1 MADHNTVARPY
12 AKALFEAATE
22 ARDLGG
28 WSTALTAAASVVRDE
43 RARQYLTRPEL
54 DVAERAKFIETICAD
69 LEGAAFLSS
78 ETGRNLLRLLSE
90 NDRLT
95 ALPEIAAQFDRL
107 KAQAEHKVKVKLVSA
122 SAVNTAQA
130 DKVGLALQK
139 TLGRQVE
146 LELEIDSTLL
156 GGAIVRAEDRVIDG
170 SVRSR
175 LRRLAETLID

>member
-12 AKALFEAATE
+12 AKALFEAATD
-22 ARDLGG
+22 AGDLAG
-28 WSTALTAAASVVRDE
+28 WSLALTAAASVVKDE
-43 RARQYLTRPEL
+43 RARRYLTRPEL
-54 DVAERAKFIETICAD
+54 DVAERAEFIEKICAD
-69 LEGAAFLSS
+69 LEGTAFLSS
-78 ETGRNLLRLLSE
+78 ETGRNLLSLLSE

-107 KAQAEHKVKVKLVSA
+107 KTRAENKVKVKLISA
-122 SAVNTAQA
+122 SVVDGAQA
-130 DKVGLALQK
+130 DKVAHALQK

-146 LELEIDSTLL
+146 VELEIDATLL

-175 LRRLAETLID
+175 LQRLAETLTD